1 MDIGHLNRI
10 EKKNG
15 KNQCHT
21 EPKFLF
27 EDPEKD
33 MDTI

>member
-1 MDIGHLNRI
+1 MDIGHLKQDK
-10 EKKNG
+10 EKNE